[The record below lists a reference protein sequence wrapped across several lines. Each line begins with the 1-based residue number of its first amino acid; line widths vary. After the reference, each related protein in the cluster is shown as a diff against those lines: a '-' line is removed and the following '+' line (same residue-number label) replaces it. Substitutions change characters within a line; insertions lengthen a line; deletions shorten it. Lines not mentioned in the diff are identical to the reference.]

1 MTPTGDTK
9 PKLLFYEPGASWYW
23 VLTGPLA
30 AVSVLLLEISS
41 GAGVGLITPAI
52 FLVMVSAFVALQVK
66 AARIHTSVELT
77 HDALRQG
84 TETIRLAEIVK
95 IYPEADGRETSGE
108 EPAKWQSAR
117 TLGELVGVPRGRVG
131 IGLKLTGG
139 RTAQAW
145 ARRHQQLRAALIR
158 WFRSGSGPWILMSPT
173 STVTTPGQR
182 GDRPLPGRGR
192 TVPGLCR
199 ACRICGELV
208 ADPLHRGRRARHR
221 RPAGHPVGGLSPAT
235 VGADPAAGDDRRR
248 VVGGGDGQVA
258 ARASWLERT
267 SGRLEPASARRLVSL
282 SRLRGSLPLLLDR
295 ALVCVGSGW

>member
-95 IYPEADGRETSGE
+95 IYPEADGRETSG
-108 EPAKWQSAR
+108 
-117 TLGELVGVPRGRVG
+117 
-131 IGLKLTGG
+131 
-139 RTAQAW
+139 
-145 ARRHQQLRAALIR
+145 
-158 WFRSGSGPWILMSPT
+158 
-173 STVTTPGQR
+173 
-182 GDRPLPGRGR
+182 
-192 TVPGLCR
+192 
-199 ACRICGELV
+199 
-208 ADPLHRGRRARHR
+208 
-221 RPAGHPVGGLSPAT
+221 
-235 VGADPAAGDDRRR
+235 
-248 VVGGGDGQVA
+248 
-258 ARASWLERT
+258 
-267 SGRLEPASARRLVSL
+267 
-282 SRLRGSLPLLLDR
+282 
-295 ALVCVGSGW
+295 